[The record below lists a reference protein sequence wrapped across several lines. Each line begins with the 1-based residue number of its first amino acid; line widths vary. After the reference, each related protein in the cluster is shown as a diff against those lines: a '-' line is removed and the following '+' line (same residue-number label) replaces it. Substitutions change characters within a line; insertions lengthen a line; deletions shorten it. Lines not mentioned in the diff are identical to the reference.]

1 MKRVIA
7 VVATLALASTQAI
20 ALTGTDLYQLCIESK
35 KGSEADGSLYARR
48 HEDNA
53 LRAFYVR
60 GFIDGF
66 DDGTWAHSW
75 GIKICVPDEGIS
87 VDQGRL
93 ILEKRLRESTLNSC
107 TLRRARFSG
116 LRWRMRS
123 DVHQNRTLPDERPIA
138 PGKTTIPRESPAS
151 TGLFLC

>member
-53 LRAFYVR
+53 LCAFYVR

-75 GIKICVPDEGIS
+75 GVKICVPDEGIS

-93 ILEKRLRESTLNSC
+93 ILEKRLREHPEFLHFE
-107 TLRRARFSG
+107 AG
-116 LRWRMRS
+116 
-123 DVHQNRTLPDERPIA
+123 
-138 PGKTTIPRESPAS
+138 TIFGVAMADAFRCPSK
-151 TGLFLC
+151 